1 MLGIW
6 ILVARLAFHITGPK
20 RLLGMYTR
28 RFIDDRI
35 QLQTPSFLRLF
46 DFHCVLKKNFVF
58 NHICFLFFIFKALDV
73 LQFARDAH
81 LADEWISQNELVV
94 KGKDGAV
101 RLF

>member
-6 ILVARLAFHITGPK
+6 ILVARLAFQTTGPK

-35 QLQTPSFLRLF
+35 QFQTPSFLRLF
-46 DFHCVLKKNFVF
+46 DIHCVLKKALYLTIFVF
-58 NHICFLFFIFKALDV
+58 FFLIFKALDV